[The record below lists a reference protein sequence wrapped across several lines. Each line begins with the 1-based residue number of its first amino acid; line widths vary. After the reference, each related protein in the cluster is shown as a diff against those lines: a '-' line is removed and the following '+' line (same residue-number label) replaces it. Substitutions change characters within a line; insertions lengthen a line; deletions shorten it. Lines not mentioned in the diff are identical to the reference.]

1 MNGEKSKNAMGRRI
15 TLPLSIEYRAPGDL
29 TLNAKN
35 PRLHSPE
42 QIGRIAASI
51 EAFGFVVPVLV
62 DGEDR
67 VIAGHGRILAAQ
79 AFAMPEIPTIR
90 LEHLTPDQARALM
103 IADNRLTDTSD
114 WDERL
119 LAEQLQLLSAA
130 ELDFDLEAIGFDLP
144 EIDLRIQ
151 SLEGSA
157 PDEAEPENVDLPDPL
172 ATPVSKP
179 GDLWQL
185 GPHRLLCGN
194 ALASDDYER
203 LMAGQSARV
212 VFADPPYNVPI
223 AGHVSGK
230 GAIRHREFAMASG
243 EMDEA
248 AFTQFLSRGCTLMA
262 QHSMPGSLHFICMDW
277 RHIAELLAA
286 GKTVYSE
293 LKNLVVWVKDIAGM
307 GSLYRSQH
315 ELILVFKHGAAAH
328 LNNIQLGQY
337 GRNRSNVWHYA
348 GVNSFARATEE
359 GNLLVLHPTV
369 KPAALI
375 ADVLMDASNRGDVVL
390 DPFMGSGST
399 LIAAQSTGRIAFGLE
414 IDPLYVDTAIR
425 RWQRRTGELAVHVQS
440 GRTFDELEAQGEADV
455 AKPTVEA
462 QS

>member
-1 MNGEKSKNAMGRRI
+1 MTSQKVKLTTGRRI
-15 TLPLSIEYRAPGDL
+15 TVPLSIEYRAPADL

-35 PRLHSPE
+35 PRSHSPE
-42 QIGRIAASI
+42 QIQRIAASI

-62 DGEDR
+62 DGEGR

-79 AFAMPEIPTIR
+79 SLEMPAIPTIR

-119 LAEQLQLLSAA
+119 LAEQLQLLSEA
-130 ELDFDLEAIGFDLP
+130 ELDFDIEAIGFDLP

-157 PDEAEPENVDLPDPL
+157 PDEAEPENVELPDPL

-203 LMAGQSARV
+203 LMAGQNARLI
-212 VFADPPYNVPI
+212 FSDPPYNVPI

-230 GAIRHREFAMASG
+230 GAIQHREFAMASG

-248 AFTQFLSRGCTLMA
+248 AFTQFLAGACKQMA
-262 QHSMPGSLHFICMDW
+262 QHSVPGSLHFICMDW

-293 LKNLVVWVKDIAGM
+293 LKNLVVWIKDNAGM

-359 GNLLVLHPTV
+359 GNLLALHPTV
-369 KPAALI
+369 KPVALI

-390 DPFMGSGST
+390 DPFMGGGST
-399 LIAAQSTGRIAFGLE
+399 LIAAESTGRIALGLE

-425 RWQRRTGELAVHVQS
+425 RWQRRTGEPAVHVES
-440 GRTFDELEAQGEADV
+440 GRTFNELEAEREA
-455 AKPTVEA
+455 AAANPEVEA
-462 QS
+462 HS